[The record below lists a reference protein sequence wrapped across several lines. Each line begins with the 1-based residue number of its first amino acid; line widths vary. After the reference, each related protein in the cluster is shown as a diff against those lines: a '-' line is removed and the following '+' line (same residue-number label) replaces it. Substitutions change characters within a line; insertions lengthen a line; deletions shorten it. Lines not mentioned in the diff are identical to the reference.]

1 MSAIRQRPIL
11 CVLGKASADSLPVS
25 LLHHSPVTA
34 LEDARA
40 LTVFLQGVCAENSV
54 PTGGNE
60 GLLLV
65 LELLQDKLEIG
76 MGRYR
81 FPFLSHE
88 DDAPALV
95 ERTTE

>member
-1 MSAIRQRPIL
+1 MNTARQHPLL
-11 CVLGKASADSLPVS
+11 CVVDKVSVDSLPVTMR
-25 LLHHSPVTA
+25 HHAHSAA

-40 LTVFLQGVCAENSV
+40 LIVFLQGVCAENAV

-88 DDAPALV
+88 DGAPSLV
-95 ERTTE
+95 ARE